1 MDGGFEFPLY
11 VCLDDGTVIRIETSD
26 RILYHLEAID
36 IENDEYLFWDAMARP
51 LKVVIAKGKVTG
63 LEGTENK
70 ITLTQALERYAEQL
84 GVNIDVSDKSEKV
97 WVSLRKAEE
106 SRQRRPGLFSRLL
119 RARKT

>member
-1 MDGGFEFPLY
+1 MDGGFKFPLY

-36 IENDEYLFWDAMARP
+36 IENDEYLFWDALARP

-84 GVNIDVSDKSEKV
+84 GVSIDVSDKSEKV
-97 WVSLRKAEE
+97 WVSLREAEE
-106 SRQRRPGLFSRLL
+106 SRQRRPGLFSRLF